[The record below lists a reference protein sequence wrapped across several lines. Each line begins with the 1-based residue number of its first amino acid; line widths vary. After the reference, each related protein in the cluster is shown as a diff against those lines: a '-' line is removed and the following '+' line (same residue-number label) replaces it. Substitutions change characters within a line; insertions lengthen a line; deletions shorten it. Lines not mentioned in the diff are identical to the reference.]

1 VEEEDEIQHDSS
13 LSEDEFSISPSQ
25 CPQFKISNPEKE
37 LYDRLHEA
45 VQLDYVNSGPEL
57 LLDPMKLAEVVNRR
71 LREIFQTELSR
82 PLPTIL
88 LNEFTFF
95 NLFC

>member
-1 VEEEDEIQHDSS
+1 MIRLYRRMNSAFHPHSAHN
-13 LSEDEFSISPSQ
+13 
-25 CPQFKISNPEKE
+25 SNPEKE